1 MFILKAMRSTIILK
15 LRFSESSAFKNEKHG
30 HVMNYPFVIQ
40 ICQSRGLFMD
50 RPSIKSCQ
58 RVHFYSSDTHRPLNL
73 PSQNVML
80 FLVIGS
86 FSNENG
92 EKAIGLLSKTT
103 TLHVLHAFLY
113 TSLPSLHDNDVNM
126 PNFCFMEDVN

>member
-1 MFILKAMRSTIILK
+1 MRSTIILK

-50 RPSIKSCQ
+50 LTSIKSCQ
-58 RVHFYSSDTHRPLNL
+58 RVRFYSSDTHRPLTL

-86 FSNENG
+86 FSNDNGDGNENG
-92 EKAIGLLSKTT
+92 EKAI
-103 TLHVLHAFLY
+103 
-113 TSLPSLHDNDVNM
+113 
-126 PNFCFMEDVN
+126 